1 MLFRPALLRL
11 VPLSLAA
18 LLTACAGTSAY
29 PPISAG
35 HYRVQPGDTLYSIA
49 RRHGRSV
56 AELTRWNRIANPA
69 ALNAGQVLRVIP
81 PPTYA
86 GTPSVSTPP
95 KRPNTSRPVAPPK
108 PATKPAPARPAIRL
122 DWPVRGPLLARFSGR
137 NKGVDI
143 GAKLGEPVRVAAPG
157 KVVYAGQGIRAYGN
171 LLIVK
176 HDEHHLTAYAHNQRL
191 LVGEGQTVRRGQ
203 QIATAGS
210 SGADRVKL
218 HFEVRVRG
226 QAVDPLP
233 YLN

>member
-1 MLFRPALLRL
+1 MLFRSALLRL

-29 PPISAG
+29 PPVSAG
-35 HYRVQPGDTLYSIA
+35 HYRVQPGDTLFSIA

-69 ALNAGQVLRVIP
+69 ELNAGQVLRVIP

-86 GTPSVSTPP
+86 GSPSVSTAP
-95 KRPNTSRPVAPPK
+95 KRPSAGRPVNPP
-108 PATKPAPARPAIRL
+108 KPAPARPAIKL
-122 DWPVRGPLLARFSGR
+122 DWPLKGPLIARFSSR

-143 GAKLGEPVRVAAPG
+143 AAKLGDPVRVASPG